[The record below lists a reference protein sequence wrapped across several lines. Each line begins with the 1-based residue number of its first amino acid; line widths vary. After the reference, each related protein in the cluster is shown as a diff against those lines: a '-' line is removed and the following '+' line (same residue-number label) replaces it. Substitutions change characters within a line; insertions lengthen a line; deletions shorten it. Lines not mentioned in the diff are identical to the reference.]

1 MNELKT
7 KKTGLVLR
15 AILFSLIYF
24 LAVAGFIVYRWT
36 ELHYYISLGDL
47 MFTLTSPIDGTAT
60 ELYDEIFAFSLPY
73 VLQAAVPW
81 AFVTFILC
89 QNKLRLEFELRFFRR
104 RMLVSFSALR
114 RIACAFTVLLLL
126 FVLSYVVNSMKIP
139 EYLRKMS
146 QQTTLY
152 EDFYIAPQDVE
163 ISAPQEKKNLLY
175 IYLESME
182 TSYASF
188 EDGGFQAENYI
199 PGLTALAQEH
209 VSFSDKEALG
219 GFVSPTGTTWTMGA
233 LLATHSGV
241 PFAFQTGAN
250 NFERYQSFAS
260 NLTTMG
266 DILAEEGYRQE
277 FLCGSEARFGG
288 RELFFT
294 QHGGYDI
301 FDYNTAIEKGYIP
314 EDYYV
319 WWGYEDEKL
328 FDIAKDELLRLSQ
341 QEQPFSLTMLTVDSH
356 HIRGYVCRL
365 CQNDYDEQ
373 TANVI
378 ACTDRL
384 LTAFIDWCKQQDFY
398 ENTVI
403 VIAGDHP
410 RMDTY
415 LVKDLDY
422 MSRTLYN
429 CFINAVPQVP
439 ENTENRCF
447 TTMDM
452 FPTVLSALGY
462 EIEGQRLGLGTNM
475 FSGLPT
481 LAEEKGLD
489 WLRGELDKG
498 SRYYIERFS

>member
-1 MNELKT
+1 M
-7 KKTGLVLR
+7 
-15 AILFSLIYF
+15 
-24 LAVAGFIVYRWT
+24 
-36 ELHYYISLGDL
+36 HYYISLGDL
-47 MFTLTSPIDGTAT
+47 LFTLTSPIDGTAS
-60 ELYDEIFAFSLPY
+60 ELYNEILSFSLPY
-73 VLQAAVPW
+73 VLRAAVPW
-81 AFVTFILC
+81 AFFTFVLC
-89 QNKLRLEFELRFFRR
+89 QNKLRIEVQLRFFKYRI
-104 RMLVSFSALR
+104 LVNMRALR
-114 RIACAFTVLLLL
+114 RIFCAFTILLLMI
-126 FVLSYVVNSMKIP
+126 VIGYVVNSMKIP
-139 EYLRKMS
+139 EYLWKMS

-152 EDFYIAPQDVE
+152 EEFYIAPDDVK
-163 ISAPQEKKNLLY
+163 ISAPDEKKNLLY

-188 EDGGFQAENYI
+188 ENGGFQQENYI

-209 VSFSDKEALG
+209 LSFSDKETLG

-250 NFERYQSFAS
+250 NFERYQSFAP

-266 DILAEEGYRQE
+266 DILAKEGYHQE

-384 LTAFIDWCKQQDFY
+384 LTDFIVWCKQQDFY

-415 LVKDLDY
+415 LVEGLDY

-429 CFINAVPQVP
+429 CFINAVPQAP
-439 ENTENRCF
+439 ENTKNRCF

-462 EIEGQRLGLGTNM
+462 EIEGERLGLGTNM

-481 LAEEKGLD
+481 LAEENGLE
-489 WLRGELDKG
+489 WLCGELDKG